1 MQSKEAVDPKTEGHN
16 NAVTKKL
23 ISGVNA
29 MHVVNKS
36 LSASQNENHTEGK
49 EQVSFGTNMSTE
61 EEAFDTGLEAQNEM
75 QLTTTIERFHA
86 RKFGT
91 KAGQSADK
99 RVVLMISS
107 LRGRRGEQRNKKLQ
121 SNLVCRV
128 LSKCL
133 NKKD

>member
-16 NAVTKKL
+16 NAVTKEL

-29 MHVVNKS
+29 MPVVNKS

-61 EEAFDTGLEAQNEM
+61 EEASDTGLEAQNEM
-75 QLTTTIERFHA
+75 QLTTTIKRFHA
-86 RKFGT
+86 WKFGT
-91 KAGQSADK
+91 KAGQSVDK

-107 LRGRRGEQRNKKLQ
+107 LRGRRGGGSKETKN
-121 SNLVCRV
+121 SNQILYAGCY
-128 LSKCL
+128 LSV
-133 NKKD
+133 